1 MSQAN
6 INPASMKTMTRSK
19 AKYSQLASSNE
30 SSSSTSSKG
39 SAMVFVVSVEAVVS
53 VEFEVLVQGVVVE
66 CEAVGQVFDFRDFRG
81 KSAQRLDE
89 AGVAVDLDVQVNHDA
104 VVRRLVL
111 GEFLK
116 LILDLLQGETEVER
130 VFLFLRI
137 EAQRKLVAL
146 FHNVHHPLVLKVV
159 IACDFVLCQR
169 HLKVFATQVVPQG
182 LKPFVE
188 GFDRLVLGEK
198 RHNDGPNRDD
208 DG

>member
-1 MSQAN
+1 
-6 INPASMKTMTRSK
+6 
-19 AKYSQLASSNE
+19 
-30 SSSSTSSKG
+30 
-39 SAMVFVVSVEAVVS
+39 MVFVVSVEAVVS

-111 GEFLK
+111 GKFLK

-198 RHNDGPNRDD
+198 RNDNGQNRDD

>member
-1 MSQAN
+1 
-6 INPASMKTMTRSK
+6 
-19 AKYSQLASSNE
+19 
-30 SSSSTSSKG
+30 
-39 SAMVFVVSVEAVVS
+39 MVFVVSVEAVVS

-104 VVRRLVL
+104 VVRRFVL
-111 GEFLK
+111 GKFFK
-116 LILDLLQGETEVER
+116 LILDLLQGETGVER

-159 IACDFVLCQR
+159 IARDFVLCQR
-169 HLKVFATQVVPQG
+169 HLEVFATQVVPQG

-198 RHNDGPNRDD
+198 RNDNGQNRDD